1 MLLSRPYPAWSILM
15 QRFQVSE
22 DSMRP
27 TLAPGDEFVATA
39 SRTAE
44 IGEVV
49 ALPHP
54 DRQDFWLVKRLA
66 AGPGALVDGHG
77 PLARDRAWV
86 ISDNPDVAT
95 ADSRSFGP
103 VPVSSLQPMVT
114 RLDDATFLEALDLL
128 ASEDPALAAVVE
140 LHGVPRFWSRPAGF
154 ATLVWLIMEQQVSL
168 ESGAA
173 MYHRLHGLLGA
184 ITPERVAGS
193 TEPALREIG
202 VTRQKTRY
210 LLDLGRLVASGE
222 FDLDALATM
231 PLTEARDL
239 LLGVKGIG
247 PWTADVYLLSAL
259 RFPDVF
265 PLGDRALQVGTGEV
279 LGMTSV
285 PNGEELELLS
295 LPWRPIRAVAARIIW
310 HAYLGRRG
318 RAEPPDPTRGHG
330 VARPA

>member
-1 MLLSRPYPAWSILM
+1 M

-27 TLAPGDEFVATA
+27 TLAPGDEFVAT
-39 SRTAE
+39 SSKQPE

-54 DRQDFWLVKRLA
+54 DRPDFWLVKRLG
-66 AGPGALVDGHG
+66 AGPGDRVDGHG
-77 PLARDRAWV
+77 PLAPDAAWV
-86 ISDNPDVAT
+86 ISDNPEVKA

-103 VPVSSLQPMVT
+103 VPISTLLPMVT
-114 RLDDATFLEALDLL
+114 RLDEASFHEAVTLL
-128 ASEDPALAAVVE
+128 ASEDPALAAVID

-173 MYHRLHGLLGA
+173 MYRRLHGLLGA
-184 ITPERVAGS
+184 ITPEAVAGS
-193 TEPALREIG
+193 TELALRDIG
-202 VTRQKTRY
+202 VTRQKAAY
-210 LLDLGRLVASGE
+210 LIELGRAVASDELDLDG
-222 FDLDALATM
+222 LATM
-231 PLTEARDL
+231 PLSEAREL

-265 PLGDRALQVGTGEV
+265 PLGDRALQVGAGEV

-285 PNGEELELLS
+285 PDGEELELLS

-310 HAYLGRRG
+310 HAYLGHRG
-318 RAEPPDPTRGHG
+318 RAEPPDPTIGRG
-330 VARPA
+330 VVPPA